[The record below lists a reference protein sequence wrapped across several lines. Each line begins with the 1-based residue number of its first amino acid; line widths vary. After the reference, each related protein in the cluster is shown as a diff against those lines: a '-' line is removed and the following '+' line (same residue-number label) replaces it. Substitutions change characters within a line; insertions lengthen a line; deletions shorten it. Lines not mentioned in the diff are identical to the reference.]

1 MYSFMLEKYSILFVS
16 ENKYKIRNFTKSKG
30 REIVE
35 YSLKPINL

>member
-16 ENKYKIRNFTKSKG
+16 ENKNKIRNFTKSKG